1 MRIGVYT
8 DPEVET
14 IMEGRVRMSEWL
26 ILVGQGAEEENVTY
40 HSGFGLCWLRW
51 GSFISNFFGNDD

>member
-40 HSGFGLCWLRW
+40 HSQ
-51 GSFISNFFGNDD
+51 